1 MADPNRPTGEQ
12 VWEAM
17 CQDPAFQAEV
27 PPGKPRELFRELGMR
42 LPEILAEHLDKPL
55 TLRSLI
61 EAKLAVAKDVAD
73 GDFMER
79 LIAAYPVQMFQGQD
93 MQGLVAMAKTV
104 LSQALT
110 SMDGVLAD
118 FDVFIRR
125 QNASEEQLLAHPKG
139 GKLGPAAM
147 AEYRAGTLT
156 VGRLLA
162 LQPQVIVKNVD

>member
-27 PPGKPRELFRELGMR
+27 PSGKPRELFRELGMR

-61 EAKLAVAKDVAD
+61 EAKLAVVNDIA
-73 GDFMER
+73 GSDFMER
-79 LIAAYPVQMFQGQD
+79 LIASYPVQALRGQD
-93 MQGLVAMAKTV
+93 VQRLVATV
-104 LSQALT
+104 KAVLAQALT
-110 SMDGVLAD
+110 SMESVLGEFDGFL
-118 FDVFIRR
+118 RR

-162 LQPQVIVKNVD
+162 LQPHVIVKNAD